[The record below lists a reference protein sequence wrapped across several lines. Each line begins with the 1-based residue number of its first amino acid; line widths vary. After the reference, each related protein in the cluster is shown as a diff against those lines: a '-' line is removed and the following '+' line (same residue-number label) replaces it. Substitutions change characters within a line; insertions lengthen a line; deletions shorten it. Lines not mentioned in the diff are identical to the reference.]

1 MKILLLNENPVVS
14 RLVSLSAKKMSYDF
28 EELNAYSENLG
39 NYDVIVVDSDT
50 PAPLKILKEKCDR
63 LIFLAPRNQNVE
75 DIDAQI
81 LQKPFLPTDF
91 LNLLNNKDANKH
103 TSIDLP
109 MLSNDENPY
118 ADISLDLDNL
128 NLDDL
133 PDENSLDI
141 NSEGMEDLSF
151 DDDAQDDNSNKT
163 LETQNLEHETI
174 KEQTQEDTQIDLDLT
189 LEDGES
195 EKEDLSQEHTALDTE
210 PSLDELDD
218 KNDEDL
224 EIKEDDKNEEIEK
237 QELLDD
243 SKTNTLEMQ
252 EELSES
258 QDDNSNKTLETQNL
272 EHDNLEQETIKEQ
285 TQEDTQTDLDLTL
298 EDGESEKEDLSQEH
312 TALDT
317 EPSLDELDDKNDEDL
332 EIKEDDKNEEIEKQE
347 LLDDSKTNTL
357 EMQEELS
364 ESQDDNSNKTLE
376 TQNLEH
382 DNLEQ
387 ETIKEQTQEDTQT
400 DLDLTLE
407 DGESEKED
415 LSQEHTA
422 LDTEPSLDELDDK
435 NDEDLEDNKELQ
447 ANISDFDDL
456 PVVEEQEK
464 EMDFDDL
471 PEDAEFLGQ
480 AKDNEESEE
489 VLEEFAPVVEEDVQD
504 EMDDFTSNLSTQDQ
518 IKEELAQLD
527 ELDYGIDSD
536 NSSKVLEDFK
546 DEPILD
552 DKELGTNEEEVVVP
566 NLNISDFDTLKES
579 DIQEALGE
587 EILEKNEEPIVSDVT
602 KDDNSEEIV
611 NELSQSIA
619 GAITSSIKDDTLKAA
634 LKGMNMNI
642 NINISFKED

>member
-91 LNLLNNKDANKH
+91 LNLLNNKDVNKH
-103 TSIDLP
+103 APVDLP

-118 ADISLDLDNL
+118 ANISLDLDNL

-141 NSEGMEDLSF
+141 NSDGMEDLSF
-151 DDDAQDDNSNKT
+151 DDDVQDDNANKT
-163 LETQNLEHETI
+163 LETQNLE
-174 KEQTQEDTQIDLDLT
+174 
-189 LEDGES
+189 
-195 EKEDLSQEHTALDTE
+195 
-210 PSLDELDD
+210 DE
-218 KNDEDL
+218 
-224 EIKEDDKNEEIEK
+224 
-237 QELLDD
+237 
-243 SKTNTLEMQ
+243 
-252 EELSES
+252 
-258 QDDNSNKTLETQNL
+258 
-272 EHDNLEQETIKEQ
+272 NLEQETTKEQ
-285 TQEDTQTDLDLTL
+285 IQEDIQTDLDLTL
-298 EDGESEKEDLSQEH
+298 EDS
-312 TALDT
+312 
-317 EPSLDELDDKNDEDL
+317 KN
-332 EIKEDDKNEEIEKQE
+332 
-347 LLDDSKTNTL
+347 
-357 EMQEELS
+357 
-364 ESQDDNSNKTLE
+364 
-376 TQNLEH
+376 
-382 DNLEQ
+382 
-387 ETIKEQTQEDTQT
+387 
-400 DLDLTLE
+400 
-407 DGESEKED
+407 EKED

-480 AKDNEESEE
+480 AKDSEESEE

-566 NLNISDFDTLKES
+566 NLNISDFDALKES

-587 EILEKNEEPIVSDVT
+587 EILEKNEESIVSDAT

>member
-163 LETQNLEHETI
+163 LETQNLEH
-174 KEQTQEDTQIDLDLT
+174 
-189 LEDGES
+189 
-195 EKEDLSQEHTALDTE
+195 
-210 PSLDELDD
+210 
-218 KNDEDL
+218 
-224 EIKEDDKNEEIEK
+224 
-237 QELLDD
+237 
-243 SKTNTLEMQ
+243 
-252 EELSES
+252 
-258 QDDNSNKTLETQNL
+258 
-272 EHDNLEQETIKEQ
+272 DNLEQETIKEQ

-317 EPSLDELDDKNDEDL
+317 EPSLDELDDKNDEDS

-376 TQNLEH
+376 TQNLEQDNLEQDNLEQ

-566 NLNISDFDTLKES
+566 NLNISDFDALKES

-587 EILEKNEEPIVSDVT
+587 EILEKNEEPIASDAT

>member
-1 MKILLLNENPVVS
+1 MMKILLLNENPVVS

-151 DDDAQDDNSNKT
+151 DDDAQDDNANKT
-163 LETQNLEHETI
+163 LETQ
-174 KEQTQEDTQIDLDLT
+174 
-189 LEDGES
+189 
-195 EKEDLSQEHTALDTE
+195 
-210 PSLDELDD
+210 
-218 KNDEDL
+218 
-224 EIKEDDKNEEIEK
+224 
-237 QELLDD
+237 
-243 SKTNTLEMQ
+243 
-252 EELSES
+252 
-258 QDDNSNKTLETQNL
+258 
-272 EHDNLEQETIKEQ
+272 NLEQETIKEQ

-364 ESQDDNSNKTLE
+364 ESQDDNANKTLE
-376 TQNLEH
+376 TQ
-382 DNLEQ
+382 NLEQ

>member
-151 DDDAQDDNSNKT
+151 DDDAQDDNANKT

-174 KEQTQEDTQIDLDLT
+174 KEQTQEDIQTDLDLT
-189 LEDGES
+189 LEDGEN
-195 EKEDLSQEHTALDTE
+195 EKEDLSQEHTALD
-210 PSLDELDD
+210 
-218 KNDEDL
+218 
-224 EIKEDDKNEEIEK
+224 
-237 QELLDD
+237 
-243 SKTNTLEMQ
+243 
-252 EELSES
+252 
-258 QDDNSNKTLETQNL
+258 
-272 EHDNLEQETIKEQ
+272 
-285 TQEDTQTDLDLTL
+285 
-298 EDGESEKEDLSQEH
+298 
-312 TALDT
+312 A
-317 EPSLDELDDKNDEDL
+317 
-332 EIKEDDKNEEIEKQE
+332 
-347 LLDDSKTNTL
+347 
-357 EMQEELS
+357 
-364 ESQDDNSNKTLE
+364 
-376 TQNLEH
+376 
-382 DNLEQ
+382 
-387 ETIKEQTQEDTQT
+387 
-400 DLDLTLE
+400 
-407 DGESEKED
+407 
-415 LSQEHTA
+415 
-422 LDTEPSLDELDDK
+422 EPSLDELDDK

-456 PVVEEQEK
+456 PEVEEQEK

-480 AKDNEESEE
+480 AKYNEESEE
-489 VLEEFAPVVEEDVQD
+489 NLEEFAPVVEEDVQD
-504 EMDDFTSNLSTQDQ
+504 EIDDFASNLSTQDQ

>member
-151 DDDAQDDNSNKT
+151 DDDAQDDNVNKT

-174 KEQTQEDTQIDLDLT
+174 KEQTQEDIQTDLDLT
-189 LEDGES
+189 LEDGEN

-298 EDGESEKEDLSQEH
+298 EDGE
-312 TALDT
+312 
-317 EPSLDELDDKNDEDL
+317 N
-332 EIKEDDKNEEIEKQE
+332 
-347 LLDDSKTNTL
+347 
-357 EMQEELS
+357 
-364 ESQDDNSNKTLE
+364 
-376 TQNLEH
+376 
-382 DNLEQ
+382 
-387 ETIKEQTQEDTQT
+387 
-400 DLDLTLE
+400 
-407 DGESEKED
+407 EKED

-456 PVVEEQEK
+456 PEVEEQEK

-480 AKDNEESEE
+480 AKYNEESEE
-489 VLEEFAPVVEEDVQD
+489 VLEEFTPVVEEDVQD

>member
-163 LETQNLEHETI
+163 LETQNLEHDNLEQEAI

-272 EHDNLEQETIKEQ
+272 EHETIKEQ
-285 TQEDTQTDLDLTL
+285 TQEDTQ
-298 EDGESEKEDLSQEH
+298 
-312 TALDT
+312 
-317 EPSLDELDDKNDEDL
+317 
-332 EIKEDDKNEEIEKQE
+332 I
-347 LLDDSKTNTL
+347 
-357 EMQEELS
+357 
-364 ESQDDNSNKTLE
+364 
-376 TQNLEH
+376 
-382 DNLEQ
+382 
-387 ETIKEQTQEDTQT
+387 

-456 PVVEEQEK
+456 PEVEEQEK

-480 AKDNEESEE
+480 AKYNEESEE
-489 VLEEFAPVVEEDVQD
+489 NLEEFAPVVEEDIQD
-504 EMDDFTSNLSTQDQ
+504 EIDDFASNLSTQDQ

>member
-163 LETQNLEHETI
+163 LETQNLEH
-174 KEQTQEDTQIDLDLT
+174 
-189 LEDGES
+189 
-195 EKEDLSQEHTALDTE
+195 
-210 PSLDELDD
+210 
-218 KNDEDL
+218 
-224 EIKEDDKNEEIEK
+224 
-237 QELLDD
+237 
-243 SKTNTLEMQ
+243 
-252 EELSES
+252 
-258 QDDNSNKTLETQNL
+258 
-272 EHDNLEQETIKEQ
+272 DNLEQEAIKEQ

>member
-28 EELNAYSENLG
+28 EELNTYSENLG

-151 DDDAQDDNSNKT
+151 DDDAQDDNANKT
-163 LETQNLEHETI
+163 LETQ
-174 KEQTQEDTQIDLDLT
+174 
-189 LEDGES
+189 
-195 EKEDLSQEHTALDTE
+195 
-210 PSLDELDD
+210 
-218 KNDEDL
+218 
-224 EIKEDDKNEEIEK
+224 
-237 QELLDD
+237 
-243 SKTNTLEMQ
+243 
-252 EELSES
+252 
-258 QDDNSNKTLETQNL
+258 
-272 EHDNLEQETIKEQ
+272 NLEQETIKEQ

-364 ESQDDNSNKTLE
+364 ESQDDNANKTLE
-376 TQNLEH
+376 TQ
-382 DNLEQ
+382 NLEQ

-447 ANISDFDDL
+447 ANISDFDDLPVVEEQEKEMDFDDLPVVEEQEKEMDFDDL

>member
-91 LNLLNNKDANKH
+91 LNLLNNKDTNKH

-141 NSEGMEDLSF
+141 NSDGVEDLSF
-151 DDDAQDDNSNKT
+151 DDDAQDDNANET
-163 LETQNLEHETI
+163 LETQNLEDENLEQEAT
-174 KEQTQEDTQIDLDLT
+174 KEQIQEDTQTDLDLT
-189 LEDGES
+189 LEDSKS
-195 EKEDLSQEHTALDTE
+195 EKEDFSQEHTALDTE
-210 PSLDELDD
+210 PSLDD

-237 QELLDD
+237 QELLND
-243 SKTNTLEMQ
+243 SKANTLEMQ
-252 EELSES
+252 EELNES
-258 QDDNSNKTLETQNL
+258 QDDNANETLETQNL
-272 EHDNLEQETIKEQ
+272 EDENLEQEATKEQ
-285 TQEDTQTDLDLTL
+285 TQEDIQTDLDLTL
-298 EDGESEKEDLSQEH
+298 EDG
-312 TALDT
+312 
-317 EPSLDELDDKNDEDL
+317 
-332 EIKEDDKNEEIEKQE
+332 
-347 LLDDSKTNTL
+347 
-357 EMQEELS
+357 
-364 ESQDDNSNKTLE
+364 
-376 TQNLEH
+376 
-382 DNLEQ
+382 
-387 ETIKEQTQEDTQT
+387 
-400 DLDLTLE
+400 
-407 DGESEKED
+407 GSEKED

-480 AKDNEESEE
+480 AKDSEESEE

-566 NLNISDFDTLKES
+566 NLNISDFDALKES

-587 EILEKNEEPIVSDVT
+587 EILEKNEEPIVSDAT

>member
-151 DDDAQDDNSNKT
+151 DDDVQDDN
-163 LETQNLEHETI
+163 L
-174 KEQTQEDTQIDLDLT
+174 
-189 LEDGES
+189 
-195 EKEDLSQEHTALDTE
+195 
-210 PSLDELDD
+210 
-218 KNDEDL
+218 
-224 EIKEDDKNEEIEK
+224 
-237 QELLDD
+237 
-243 SKTNTLEMQ
+243 
-252 EELSES
+252 
-258 QDDNSNKTLETQNL
+258 NKTLETQNL

-285 TQEDTQTDLDLTL
+285 TQEDTQ
-298 EDGESEKEDLSQEH
+298 
-312 TALDT
+312 
-317 EPSLDELDDKNDEDL
+317 
-332 EIKEDDKNEEIEKQE
+332 I
-347 LLDDSKTNTL
+347 
-357 EMQEELS
+357 
-364 ESQDDNSNKTLE
+364 
-376 TQNLEH
+376 
-382 DNLEQ
+382 
-387 ETIKEQTQEDTQT
+387 

-456 PVVEEQEK
+456 PEVEEQEK

-480 AKDNEESEE
+480 AKYNEESEE
-489 VLEEFAPVVEEDVQD
+489 NLEEFAPVVEEDVQD
-504 EMDDFTSNLSTQDQ
+504 EIDDFASNLSTQDQ

>member
-75 DIDAQI
+75 DIDVQI

-91 LNLLNNKDANKH
+91 LNLLNNKDVNKH
-103 TSIDLP
+103 TPIDLP

-141 NSEGMEDLSF
+141 NLEGMEDLGF
-151 DDDAQDDNSNKT
+151 DDDAQDDNANKT
-163 LETQNLEHETI
+163 LETQNLEHENLEQETT
-174 KEQTQEDTQIDLDLT
+174 KEQTQEDIQTDLDLT

-195 EKEDLSQEHTALDTE
+195 EKEDLSQKHTALDTE

-224 EIKEDDKNEEIEK
+224 EIKEDDKNKEIEK
-237 QELLDD
+237 
-243 SKTNTLEMQ
+243 Q

-258 QDDNSNKTLETQNL
+258 QDDNANETLETQNL
-272 EHDNLEQETIKEQ
+272 EDENLEDENLEQEATKEQ
-285 TQEDTQTDLDLTL
+285 
-298 EDGESEKEDLSQEH
+298 
-312 TALDT
+312 
-317 EPSLDELDDKNDEDL
+317 
-332 EIKEDDKNEEIEKQE
+332 I
-347 LLDDSKTNTL
+347 
-357 EMQEELS
+357 
-364 ESQDDNSNKTLE
+364 
-376 TQNLEH
+376 
-382 DNLEQ
+382 
-387 ETIKEQTQEDTQT
+387 QEDTQT

-527 ELDYGIDSD
+527 ELDYGIDSE

-566 NLNISDFDTLKES
+566 NLNISDFDALKES

-587 EILEKNEEPIVSDVT
+587 EILEKNEEPIASDAT

>member
-63 LIFLAPRNQNVE
+63 LIFLAPRNQNV

-91 LNLLNNKDANKH
+91 LNLLNNKDTNKH

-109 MLSNDENPY
+109 ILSNDENPY

-141 NSEGMEDLSF
+141 NSEGVKDLSF
-151 DDDAQDDNSNKT
+151 DDDAQNDNANKA
-163 LETQNLEHETI
+163 LETQNLEDENLEQEAT
-174 KEQTQEDTQIDLDLT
+174 KEQIQEDTQTDLDLT
-189 LEDGES
+189 LEDSKS

-210 PSLDELDD
+210 PSLDD

-224 EIKEDDKNEEIEK
+224 EIKEDDKNEEIKK
-237 QELLDD
+237 QELLND
-243 SKTNTLEMQ
+243 SKTNALEMQ

-258 QDDNSNKTLETQNL
+258 QDDNANETLETQNL
-272 EHDNLEQETIKEQ
+272 EDENLEQEATKEQ
-285 TQEDTQTDLDLTL
+285 IQEDTQTDLDLTL

-317 EPSLDELDDKNDEDL
+317 EPSLD
-332 EIKEDDKNEEIEKQE
+332 
-347 LLDDSKTNTL
+347 
-357 EMQEELS
+357 
-364 ESQDDNSNKTLE
+364 
-376 TQNLEH
+376 
-382 DNLEQ
+382 
-387 ETIKEQTQEDTQT
+387 
-400 DLDLTLE
+400 
-407 DGESEKED
+407 G
-415 LSQEHTA
+415 
-422 LDTEPSLDELDDK
+422 LDDK

-464 EMDFDDL
+464 EMDFDDI

-480 AKDNEESEE
+480 AKDSEESEE
-489 VLEEFAPVVEEDVQD
+489 VLEEFTPIVEEDVQD

-518 IKEELAQLD
+518 IKEKLAQLD

-566 NLNISDFDTLKES
+566 NLNISDFDALKES

-587 EILEKNEEPIVSDVT
+587 EIVEKNEEPIVSNAT

-611 NELSQSIA
+611 NELSQSIV

>member
-91 LNLLNNKDANKH
+91 LNLLNNKDTNKH

-141 NSEGMEDLSF
+141 NSDGMEDLSF
-151 DDDAQDDNSNKT
+151 DDDAQDDNANET
-163 LETQNLEHETI
+163 LETQNLEDENLEQETT
-174 KEQTQEDTQIDLDLT
+174 KEQNQEDIQTDLDLT
-189 LEDGES
+189 LEDGGS

-224 EIKEDDKNEEIEK
+224 EIKEDDKNEEIKK
-237 QELLDD
+237 QELLND
-243 SKTNTLEMQ
+243 SKANTLEMQ
-252 EELSES
+252 EELNES
-258 QDDNSNKTLETQNL
+258 QDDNANETLETQNL
-272 EHDNLEQETIKEQ
+272 EDENLEQETTKEQ
-285 TQEDTQTDLDLTL
+285 NQEDIQTDLDLTL
-298 EDGESEKEDLSQEH
+298 EDG
-312 TALDT
+312 
-317 EPSLDELDDKNDEDL
+317 
-332 EIKEDDKNEEIEKQE
+332 
-347 LLDDSKTNTL
+347 
-357 EMQEELS
+357 
-364 ESQDDNSNKTLE
+364 
-376 TQNLEH
+376 
-382 DNLEQ
+382 
-387 ETIKEQTQEDTQT
+387 
-400 DLDLTLE
+400 
-407 DGESEKED
+407 GSEKED

-480 AKDNEESEE
+480 AKDSEESEE
-489 VLEEFAPVVEEDVQD
+489 VLEEFTPIVEEDVQD

-566 NLNISDFDTLKES
+566 NLNISDFDALKES

-587 EILEKNEEPIVSDVT
+587 EIVEKNEEPIVSNAT

-611 NELSQSIA
+611 NELSQSIV

>member
-151 DDDAQDDNSNKT
+151 DDDAQDDN
-163 LETQNLEHETI
+163 
-174 KEQTQEDTQIDLDLT
+174 
-189 LEDGES
+189 
-195 EKEDLSQEHTALDTE
+195 A
-210 PSLDELDD
+210 
-218 KNDEDL
+218 
-224 EIKEDDKNEEIEK
+224 
-237 QELLDD
+237 
-243 SKTNTLEMQ
+243 
-252 EELSES
+252 
-258 QDDNSNKTLETQNL
+258 
-272 EHDNLEQETIKEQ
+272 
-285 TQEDTQTDLDLTL
+285 
-298 EDGESEKEDLSQEH
+298 
-312 TALDT
+312 
-317 EPSLDELDDKNDEDL
+317 
-332 EIKEDDKNEEIEKQE
+332 
-347 LLDDSKTNTL
+347 
-357 EMQEELS
+357 
-364 ESQDDNSNKTLE
+364 NKTLE

-456 PVVEEQEK
+456 PEVEEQEK

-480 AKDNEESEE
+480 AKYNEESEE
-489 VLEEFAPVVEEDVQD
+489 NLEEFAPVVEEDVQD
-504 EMDDFTSNLSTQDQ
+504 EIDDFASNLSTQDQ

-619 GAITSSIKDDTLKAA
+619 GAITSSIKDDALKAA

>member
-151 DDDAQDDNSNKT
+151 DDDAQDDNANKT
-163 LETQNLEHETI
+163 LETQ
-174 KEQTQEDTQIDLDLT
+174 
-189 LEDGES
+189 
-195 EKEDLSQEHTALDTE
+195 
-210 PSLDELDD
+210 
-218 KNDEDL
+218 
-224 EIKEDDKNEEIEK
+224 
-237 QELLDD
+237 
-243 SKTNTLEMQ
+243 
-252 EELSES
+252 
-258 QDDNSNKTLETQNL
+258 
-272 EHDNLEQETIKEQ
+272 NLEQETIKEQ

>member
-151 DDDAQDDNSNKT
+151 DDDAQDDNANKT

-210 PSLDELDD
+210 SSLDELDD

-272 EHDNLEQETIKEQ
+272 EHDNLEHETIKEQ
-285 TQEDTQTDLDLTL
+285 TQEDAQ
-298 EDGESEKEDLSQEH
+298 
-312 TALDT
+312 
-317 EPSLDELDDKNDEDL
+317 
-332 EIKEDDKNEEIEKQE
+332 I
-347 LLDDSKTNTL
+347 
-357 EMQEELS
+357 
-364 ESQDDNSNKTLE
+364 
-376 TQNLEH
+376 
-382 DNLEQ
+382 
-387 ETIKEQTQEDTQT
+387 

-456 PVVEEQEK
+456 PEVEEQEK

-480 AKDNEESEE
+480 AKYNEESEE
-489 VLEEFAPVVEEDVQD
+489 NLEEFAPVVEEDVQD
-504 EMDDFTSNLSTQDQ
+504 EIDDFASNLSTQDQ

>member
-63 LIFLAPRNQNVE
+63 LIFLAPRNQNV

-91 LNLLNNKDANKH
+91 LNLLNNKDTNKH

-141 NSEGMEDLSF
+141 NSDGMEDLSF
-151 DDDAQDDNSNKT
+151 DDDAQDDNANET
-163 LETQNLEHETI
+163 LETQNLE
-174 KEQTQEDTQIDLDLT
+174 
-189 LEDGES
+189 
-195 EKEDLSQEHTALDTE
+195 
-210 PSLDELDD
+210 DE
-218 KNDEDL
+218 
-224 EIKEDDKNEEIEK
+224 
-237 QELLDD
+237 
-243 SKTNTLEMQ
+243 
-252 EELSES
+252 
-258 QDDNSNKTLETQNL
+258 
-272 EHDNLEQETIKEQ
+272 NLEQETIKEQ
-285 TQEDTQTDLDLTL
+285 TQEDIQTDLDLTL
-298 EDGESEKEDLSQEH
+298 EDGGSQ
-312 TALDT
+312 
-317 EPSLDELDDKNDEDL
+317 
-332 EIKEDDKNEEIEKQE
+332 
-347 LLDDSKTNTL
+347 
-357 EMQEELS
+357 
-364 ESQDDNSNKTLE
+364 
-376 TQNLEH
+376 
-382 DNLEQ
+382 
-387 ETIKEQTQEDTQT
+387 
-400 DLDLTLE
+400 
-407 DGESEKED
+407 KED

-480 AKDNEESEE
+480 AKDSEESEE
-489 VLEEFAPVVEEDVQD
+489 VLEEFTPVVEEDVQD
-504 EMDDFTSNLSTQDQ
+504 EMDDFISNLSTQDQ

-552 DKELGTNEEEVVVP
+552 DTELGTNEEEVVVP
-566 NLNISDFDTLKES
+566 NLNISDFDALKES

-587 EILEKNEEPIVSDVT
+587 EIVEKNEEPIVCNAT

-611 NELSQSIA
+611 NELSQSIV

>member
-39 NYDVIVVDSDT
+39 NYDVIIVDSDT

-63 LIFLAPRNQNVE
+63 LIFLAPRNQNI

-91 LNLLNNKDANKH
+91 LNLLNNKDVNKH

-141 NSEGMEDLSF
+141 NSEGIKDLSF
-151 DDDAQDDNSNKT
+151 DDDAQNDNANKIS
-163 LETQNLEHETI
+163 ETQNLEDENLEQEAI
-174 KEQTQEDTQIDLDLT
+174 KEQTQEDIQTDLDLT
-189 LEDGES
+189 LEDS
-195 EKEDLSQEHTALDTE
+195 KNEKEDLSQEHTALDTE

-224 EIKEDDKNEEIEK
+224 EIKEDDKNEELEK
-237 QELLDD
+237 QELLDN

-258 QDDNSNKTLETQNL
+258 QDDNANKTLETQNL
-272 EHDNLEQETIKEQ
+272 EDENLEQETTKEQ

-298 EDGESEKEDLSQEH
+298 EDDESQKEDLSQEH
-312 TALDT
+312 TVLDT
-317 EPSLDELDDKNDEDL
+317 ES
-332 EIKEDDKNEEIEKQE
+332 
-347 LLDDSKTNTL
+347 
-357 EMQEELS
+357 
-364 ESQDDNSNKTLE
+364 
-376 TQNLEH
+376 
-382 DNLEQ
+382 
-387 ETIKEQTQEDTQT
+387 
-400 DLDLTLE
+400 
-407 DGESEKED
+407 
-415 LSQEHTA
+415 
-422 LDTEPSLDELDDK
+422 SLDELDDK

-480 AKDNEESEE
+480 AKDNKESEE
-489 VLEEFAPVVEEDVQD
+489 ILEEFAPVVEEDVQD

-566 NLNISDFDTLKES
+566 NLNISDFDALKES

-587 EILEKNEEPIVSDVT
+587 EILEKNEEPIVSDAT

>member
-151 DDDAQDDNSNKT
+151 DDDAQDDNANKT

-272 EHDNLEQETIKEQ
+272 EHDNLEHETIKEQ
-285 TQEDTQTDLDLTL
+285 TQEDTQ
-298 EDGESEKEDLSQEH
+298 
-312 TALDT
+312 
-317 EPSLDELDDKNDEDL
+317 
-332 EIKEDDKNEEIEKQE
+332 I
-347 LLDDSKTNTL
+347 
-357 EMQEELS
+357 
-364 ESQDDNSNKTLE
+364 
-376 TQNLEH
+376 
-382 DNLEQ
+382 
-387 ETIKEQTQEDTQT
+387 

-456 PVVEEQEK
+456 PEVEEQEK

-480 AKDNEESEE
+480 AKYNEESEE
-489 VLEEFAPVVEEDVQD
+489 NLEEFAPVVEEDVQD
-504 EMDDFTSNLSTQDQ
+504 EIDDFTSNLSTQDQ

-566 NLNISDFDTLKES
+566 NLNISDFDALKES

-587 EILEKNEEPIVSDVT
+587 EILEKNEEPIVSDAT

>member
-163 LETQNLEHETI
+163 LETQNLEH
-174 KEQTQEDTQIDLDLT
+174 
-189 LEDGES
+189 
-195 EKEDLSQEHTALDTE
+195 
-210 PSLDELDD
+210 
-218 KNDEDL
+218 
-224 EIKEDDKNEEIEK
+224 
-237 QELLDD
+237 
-243 SKTNTLEMQ
+243 
-252 EELSES
+252 
-258 QDDNSNKTLETQNL
+258 
-272 EHDNLEQETIKEQ
+272 
-285 TQEDTQTDLDLTL
+285 
-298 EDGESEKEDLSQEH
+298 
-312 TALDT
+312 
-317 EPSLDELDDKNDEDL
+317 
-332 EIKEDDKNEEIEKQE
+332 
-347 LLDDSKTNTL
+347 
-357 EMQEELS
+357 
-364 ESQDDNSNKTLE
+364 
-376 TQNLEH
+376 

-480 AKDNEESEE
+480 AKYNEESEE
-489 VLEEFAPVVEEDVQD
+489 NLEEFAPVVEEDVQD
-504 EMDDFTSNLSTQDQ
+504 EIDDFASNLSTQDQ

-587 EILEKNEEPIVSDVT
+587 EILEKNEEPIVSDAT

>member
-14 RLVSLSAKKMSYDF
+14 RLISLSAKKMSYDF

-151 DDDAQDDNSNKT
+151 DDDAQDDN
-163 LETQNLEHETI
+163 
-174 KEQTQEDTQIDLDLT
+174 
-189 LEDGES
+189 
-195 EKEDLSQEHTALDTE
+195 A
-210 PSLDELDD
+210 
-218 KNDEDL
+218 
-224 EIKEDDKNEEIEK
+224 
-237 QELLDD
+237 
-243 SKTNTLEMQ
+243 
-252 EELSES
+252 
-258 QDDNSNKTLETQNL
+258 NKTLETQNL

-332 EIKEDDKNEEIEKQE
+332 ENKEDDKNEEIEKQE

-387 ETIKEQTQEDTQT
+387 ETIKEQTQEDTQI

-415 LSQEHTA
+415 LSQEHTV

-456 PVVEEQEK
+456 PEVEEQEK

-480 AKDNEESEE
+480 AKYNEESEE
-489 VLEEFAPVVEEDVQD
+489 NLEEFAPVVEEDVQD

>member
-151 DDDAQDDNSNKT
+151 DDDAQDDNASKT
-163 LETQNLEHETI
+163 LETQ
-174 KEQTQEDTQIDLDLT
+174 
-189 LEDGES
+189 
-195 EKEDLSQEHTALDTE
+195 
-210 PSLDELDD
+210 
-218 KNDEDL
+218 
-224 EIKEDDKNEEIEK
+224 
-237 QELLDD
+237 
-243 SKTNTLEMQ
+243 
-252 EELSES
+252 
-258 QDDNSNKTLETQNL
+258 
-272 EHDNLEQETIKEQ
+272 NLEQETIKEQ

-489 VLEEFAPVVEEDVQD
+489 VLGEFAPVVEEDVQD

>member
-163 LETQNLEHETI
+163 LETQNLEHDNLEQETI

-285 TQEDTQTDLDLTL
+285 TQEDTQIDLDLTL

-312 TALDT
+312 TAL
-317 EPSLDELDDKNDEDL
+317 N
-332 EIKEDDKNEEIEKQE
+332 
-347 LLDDSKTNTL
+347 
-357 EMQEELS
+357 
-364 ESQDDNSNKTLE
+364 
-376 TQNLEH
+376 
-382 DNLEQ
+382 
-387 ETIKEQTQEDTQT
+387 
-400 DLDLTLE
+400 
-407 DGESEKED
+407 
-415 LSQEHTA
+415 
-422 LDTEPSLDELDDK
+422 TEPSLDELDDK

-456 PVVEEQEK
+456 PEVEEQEK

>member
-163 LETQNLEHETI
+163 LETQNLEH
-174 KEQTQEDTQIDLDLT
+174 
-189 LEDGES
+189 
-195 EKEDLSQEHTALDTE
+195 
-210 PSLDELDD
+210 
-218 KNDEDL
+218 
-224 EIKEDDKNEEIEK
+224 
-237 QELLDD
+237 
-243 SKTNTLEMQ
+243 
-252 EELSES
+252 
-258 QDDNSNKTLETQNL
+258 
-272 EHDNLEQETIKEQ
+272 
-285 TQEDTQTDLDLTL
+285 
-298 EDGESEKEDLSQEH
+298 
-312 TALDT
+312 
-317 EPSLDELDDKNDEDL
+317 
-332 EIKEDDKNEEIEKQE
+332 
-347 LLDDSKTNTL
+347 
-357 EMQEELS
+357 
-364 ESQDDNSNKTLE
+364 
-376 TQNLEH
+376 

-480 AKDNEESEE
+480 AKYNEESEE
-489 VLEEFAPVVEEDVQD
+489 NLEEFAPVVEEDVQD
-504 EMDDFTSNLSTQDQ
+504 EIDDFASNLSTQDQ

-587 EILEKNEEPIVSDVT
+587 EILEKNEEPIASDVT

>member
-151 DDDAQDDNSNKT
+151 DDDAQDDNANKT

-258 QDDNSNKTLETQNL
+258 QDDNANKTLETQNL

-285 TQEDTQTDLDLTL
+285 TQEDTQ
-298 EDGESEKEDLSQEH
+298 
-312 TALDT
+312 
-317 EPSLDELDDKNDEDL
+317 
-332 EIKEDDKNEEIEKQE
+332 I
-347 LLDDSKTNTL
+347 
-357 EMQEELS
+357 
-364 ESQDDNSNKTLE
+364 
-376 TQNLEH
+376 
-382 DNLEQ
+382 
-387 ETIKEQTQEDTQT
+387 

-456 PVVEEQEK
+456 PEVEEQEK

>member
-151 DDDAQDDNSNKT
+151 DDDAQDDNANKT

-224 EIKEDDKNEEIEK
+224 E
-237 QELLDD
+237 
-243 SKTNTLEMQ
+243 
-252 EELSES
+252 
-258 QDDNSNKTLETQNL
+258 
-272 EHDNLEQETIKEQ
+272 
-285 TQEDTQTDLDLTL
+285 
-298 EDGESEKEDLSQEH
+298 
-312 TALDT
+312 
-317 EPSLDELDDKNDEDL
+317 
-332 EIKEDDKNEEIEKQE
+332 
-347 LLDDSKTNTL
+347 
-357 EMQEELS
+357 
-364 ESQDDNSNKTLE
+364 
-376 TQNLEH
+376 
-382 DNLEQ
+382 
-387 ETIKEQTQEDTQT
+387 
-400 DLDLTLE
+400 
-407 DGESEKED
+407 
-415 LSQEHTA
+415 
-422 LDTEPSLDELDDK
+422 
-435 NDEDLEDNKELQ
+435 DNKELQ

-456 PVVEEQEK
+456 PEVEEQEK

-480 AKDNEESEE
+480 AKYNEESEE
-489 VLEEFAPVVEEDVQD
+489 ILEEFAPVVEEDVQD

-566 NLNISDFDTLKES
+566 NLNISDFDALKES

-587 EILEKNEEPIVSDVT
+587 EILEKNEEPIVSDAT

>member
-151 DDDAQDDNSNKT
+151 DDDAQDDNVNKT

-174 KEQTQEDTQIDLDLT
+174 KKQTQEDIQTDLDLT
-189 LEDGES
+189 LEDGEN

-285 TQEDTQTDLDLTL
+285 TQEDTQ
-298 EDGESEKEDLSQEH
+298 
-312 TALDT
+312 
-317 EPSLDELDDKNDEDL
+317 
-332 EIKEDDKNEEIEKQE
+332 I
-347 LLDDSKTNTL
+347 
-357 EMQEELS
+357 
-364 ESQDDNSNKTLE
+364 
-376 TQNLEH
+376 
-382 DNLEQ
+382 
-387 ETIKEQTQEDTQT
+387 

-456 PVVEEQEK
+456 PEVEEQEK

-480 AKDNEESEE
+480 AKYNEESEE
-489 VLEEFAPVVEEDVQD
+489 NLEEFAPVVEEDIQD
-504 EMDDFTSNLSTQDQ
+504 EIDDFTSNLSTQDQ

-566 NLNISDFDTLKES
+566 NLNISDFDALKES

-587 EILEKNEEPIVSDVT
+587 EILEKNEEPIVSDAT